1 MLQTSH
7 RLTSS
12 ATNSNQTTIP
22 FKLFSDIPP
31 HAGEK
36 PKKMKNQTFLNNVSV
51 IEANLEGGQ
60 CDLIGA
66 KTSNANL
73 VLVNLG

>member
-1 MLQTSH
+1 MQVK
-7 RLTSS
+7 
-12 ATNSNQTTIP
+12 NQR
-22 FKLFSDIPP
+22 
-31 HAGEK
+31 
-36 PKKMKNQTFLNNVSV
+36 KMKNQTFLNNVSV